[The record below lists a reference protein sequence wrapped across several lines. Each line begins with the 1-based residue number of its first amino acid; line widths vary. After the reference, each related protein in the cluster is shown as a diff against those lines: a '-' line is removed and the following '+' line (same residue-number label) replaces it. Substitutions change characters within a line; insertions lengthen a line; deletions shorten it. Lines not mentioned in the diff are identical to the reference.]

1 MASEGSAKTVAF
13 AIAANGC
20 IAALKFIAAAV
31 TGSSAMV
38 SEGIHSLVDT
48 GDGILLYVGIRR
60 GRLPPDEQHPFG
72 HGKEVY
78 FWTLVVAILV
88 FAVGGGMSVYEGITH
103 LFHPRAI
110 ENPVWS
116 YAVLGGSMLFEGLSW
131 TVAWRQFRGAR
142 TRGGVWTSIERSKDP
157 TAFTVLFEDSA
168 ALVGLTIAAGGV
180 TLGLLLHSPVPDA
193 IASMLIGLVLMA
205 TAALLVRATLRLL
218 VGESAD
224 REIVDGIR
232 AIASGDSAV
241 ARTGRVLTVHFG
253 PHDIV
258 AQLELVF
265 DPRLGAD
272 DVARAIDRMQRAMRE
287 RYPDL
292 KSISVEAES
301 LAPGRGADSHN
312 RA

>member
-1 MASEGSAKTVAF
+1 MASEGSVKTVAF
-13 AIAANGC
+13 AIGANVC
-20 IAALKFIAAAV
+20 IAFLKFIAAAV

-48 GDGILLYVGIRR
+48 ADGILLFVGIRR
-60 GRLPPDEQHPFG
+60 GRVPPDEQHPFG

-103 LFHPRAI
+103 LLHPRHI
-110 ENPVWS
+110 EDPIWS
-116 YAVLGGSMLFEGLSW
+116 YAVLAGSMLFEGLSW
-131 TVAWRQFRGAR
+131 TIAWRQFQRSRTGRGL
-142 TRGGVWTSIERSKDP
+142 WTSIERSKDP
-157 TAFTVLFEDSA
+157 TTFTVLFEDSA
-168 ALVGLTIAAGGV
+168 ALVGLAIAAVGV

-193 IASMLIGLVLMA
+193 LASMLIGLVLMT
-205 TAALLVRATLRLL
+205 TAVLLVRATLRLL

-232 AIASGDSAV
+232 TIASSDRAV
-241 ARTGRVLTVHFG
+241 TRTGRVLTVHFG

-272 DVARAIDRMQRAMRE
+272 DVARSIDRMQRAMRD
-287 RYPDL
+287 RYPDI

-301 LAPGRGADSHN
+301 LAPAAR
-312 RA
+312 